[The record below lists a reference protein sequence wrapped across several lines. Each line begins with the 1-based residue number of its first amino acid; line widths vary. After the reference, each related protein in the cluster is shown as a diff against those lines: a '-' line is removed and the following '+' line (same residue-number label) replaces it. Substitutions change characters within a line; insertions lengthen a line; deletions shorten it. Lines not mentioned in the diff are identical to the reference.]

1 MTRRIILAGAGRFA
15 QEVADVAADAGCTVA
30 AWIEGLDRNRADS
43 RHKPPILWV
52 DEQAGFEPGLSVV
65 VAIGSVKRRGL
76 VERLLRE
83 GRALDSLVH
92 PSAVVARSAI
102 LAGGVVVF
110 PLVAIGA
117 RAEVGVG
124 TILNRGALV
133 GHHTSIGAHSF
144 VGPGAVVAG
153 GVTIGDSVQIGMG
166 ALVRD
171 DVRVGE
177 GAIIGMGAV
186 VLSDVDPGTTVVGNP
201 ARPMQTPGATS

>member
-1 MTRRIILAGAGRFA
+1 VTGRIILAGAGRFA
-15 QEVADVAADAGCTVA
+15 EEVTSVAADAGCIVA
-30 AWIEGLDRNRADS
+30 AWIEGLDPGRADS
-43 RHKPPILWV
+43 RHRPPILWV
-52 DEQAGFEPGLSVV
+52 DEQAGFEPDLPVV

-76 VERLLRE
+76 IERLVRE
-83 GRALDSLVH
+83 GRTLDSLVH

-102 LAGGVVVF
+102 LAAGVVVF
-110 PLVAIGA
+110 PLVVIGA
-117 RAEVGVG
+117 RAEVGMG

-133 GHHTSIGAHSF
+133 GHHTSIGAHAF

-177 GAIIGMGAV
+177 GAIVGMGAV
-186 VLSDVDPGTTVVGNP
+186 VLGNVGPGTTVVGNP
-201 ARPMQTPGATS
+201 ARPTPAP